1 MSENPQHY
9 GQQPESGQPRYGQ
22 RLPEYGETS
31 SQQPPQPTY
40 GVPAQQYGAP
50 HTPPA
55 QQGVGPGVPIP
66 RKVQLAFQIMVGA
79 AVAYALANAW
89 MIFLTA
95 TGQLDDQIQEAID
108 VMKEMF
114 GDALAAGLP
123 LDVSQMRQQQV
134 IGNIIL
140 ALIGLA
146 LFIVVALL
154 IKRGFKGG
162 RIVATVCAVLTVL
175 SLLSFPDII
184 WWALGLVA
192 TIFAWSREATDY
204 NNAASR
210 ARAQAKFGQWTG
222 R

>member
-1 MSENPQHY
+1 MSENPQSH
-9 GQQPESGQPRYGQ
+9 GQKPESGQPRYGQ
-22 RLPEYGETS
+22 RLPAYGENTS
-31 SQQPPQPTY
+31 HAPQPPTY
-40 GVPAQQYGAP
+40 GTPYGVPQ
-50 HTPPA
+50 PPA
-55 QQGVGPGVPIP
+55 PQQGASAGVPIP

-79 AVAYALANAW
+79 AVAYALSNAW

-95 TGQLDDQIQEAID
+95 TGQLDDQIQEATD
-108 VMKEMF
+108 MMKEIF

-134 IGNIIL
+134 IGNVIL
-140 ALIGLA
+140 AVIGLA

-154 IKRGFKGG
+154 IRRGFKAG
-162 RIVATVCAVLTVL
+162 RIIATVCAVLTVF
-175 SLLSFPDII
+175 SLFSFPDMI

-192 TIFAWSREATDY
+192 TIFAWSREATHY
-204 NNAASR
+204 CHAASR